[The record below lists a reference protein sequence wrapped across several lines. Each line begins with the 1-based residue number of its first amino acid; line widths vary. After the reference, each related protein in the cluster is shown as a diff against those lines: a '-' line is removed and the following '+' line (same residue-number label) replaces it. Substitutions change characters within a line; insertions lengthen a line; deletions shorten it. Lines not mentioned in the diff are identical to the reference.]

1 MLSQDYFGLVK
12 NYLNSYDK
20 PLNRAGIGGAERL
33 VINLP
38 GLDYRS
44 ARKGWSNR
52 SKRKWLAQQI
62 IDAGVSELQ
71 SRGEQEAF
79 VWKFL
84 SNDPSL
90 KETAPKSILRMLENY
105 YDAETGEILLK
116 PWSKEELGRI
126 RKEARERGT
135 HLKSMERAAEIR
147 KKLKAGEPLTRA
159 EQCFKCRNK
168 ELFSEFPAQKPGR
181 KKKMVAEEKAICKES
196 NRYKMPFDMQPL
208 KNKGNQM
215 KFQKNQTFP
224 LLKTYGE
231 RVLIPGKEGKA

>member
-90 KETAPKSILRMLENY
+90 KETAPKSVLRMLENY

-116 PWSKEELGRI
+116 PWSKEELGKI

-181 KKKMVAEEKAICKES
+181 KKKMVAEEKAICK
-196 NRYKMPFDMQPL
+196 RKQ
-208 KNKGNQM
+208 
-215 KFQKNQTFP
+215 
-224 LLKTYGE
+224 
-231 RVLIPGKEGKA
+231 